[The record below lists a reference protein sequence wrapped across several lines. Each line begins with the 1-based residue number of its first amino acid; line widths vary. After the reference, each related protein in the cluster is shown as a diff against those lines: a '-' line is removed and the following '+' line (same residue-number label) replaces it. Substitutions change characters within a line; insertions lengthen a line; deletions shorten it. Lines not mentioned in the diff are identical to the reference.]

1 MKSTPKSIKPAV
13 SAQGI
18 ATSKA
23 SSSLTGQTSMAAY
36 GALGLALL
44 HGIAGLSIL
53 IISSWFIAIS
63 AIAPL
68 GFNYVIP
75 AVVIRGLALLRI
87 ASGYTTMWLGHK
99 DLLTRIAKARLA
111 VF

>member
-44 HGIAGLSIL
+44 HGIG
-53 IISSWFIAIS
+53 
-63 AIAPL
+63 
-68 GFNYVIP
+68 V
-75 AVVIRGLALLRI
+75 
-87 ASGYTTMWLGHK
+87 
-99 DLLTRIAKARLA
+99 
-111 VF
+111 